1 MAATTGT
8 GFSEQEQ
15 LERYIMKALELSIDE
30 TVTRVTNK
38 YKALAHKEIS
48 QEINKEKVKIALA
61 ISTMYDVQFDVGRV
75 IINMK
80 IHNENDQRMT

>member
-1 MAATTGT
+1 MANLSG
-8 GFSEQEQ
+8 GSEQEQ
-15 LERYIMKALELSIDE
+15 MTKYIMKALELNIDK
-30 TVTRVTNK
+30 TVKRVTDK

-61 ISTMYDVQFDVGRV
+61 IAQMYDVQFDNNRV

-80 IHNENDQRMT
+80 IHNENNKEIK